1 MTALQEKNSVFAFQL
16 ARITISVH
24 IPGSF
29 DLPRLLNADLE
40 GVKRDALYNDQEP
53 VTLKQ

>member
-1 MTALQEKNSVFAFQL
+1 MALQEKNSVFAFRL

-40 GVKRDALYNDQEP
+40 GVKCDVLYNDQEP